1 MKTADKQFYRSF
13 FAVVVPIAIQN
24 LINSA
29 VGMADTLML
38 GFVSQTAMASNS
50 LAGKSLY
57 LEYVLQRPCSR
68 HHHAGGAILGPAE
81 HESIEHILAIG
92 VKLAAAV
99 GVLFFVAT
107 VFFPAQLMRIY
118 TNDPSM
124 IEAGAAYLQIVGWS
138 YLFMGSL
145 TPV

>member
-50 LAGKSLY
+50 PGGANTLY

-68 HHHAGGAILGPAE
+68 HHHAGGCN
-81 HESIEHILAIG
+81 IG
-92 VKLAAAV
+92 
-99 GVLFFVAT
+99 
-107 VFFPAQLMRIY
+107 
-118 TNDPSM
+118 
-124 IEAGAAYLQIVGWS
+124 AGR
-138 YLFMGSL
+138 
-145 TPV
+145 T